1 MHEAGPWEERQTGP
15 ALCCAHHL
23 HCLRTLTRG
32 AQIFSLSFL
41 FFNSFLLPMP
51 SLERGIYPAASG
63 SGLKLSSEN
72 LKVYVYAA
80 AITHLAGLQLATL
93 PWEKGILLDY

>member
-1 MHEAGPWEERQTGP
+1 
-15 ALCCAHHL
+15 
-23 HCLRTLTRG
+23 
-32 AQIFSLSFL
+32 
-41 FFNSFLLPMP
+41 MP